1 MKIGRKIAKLQMHEN
16 VHKNVNENMYSARE
30 KHILT
35 QYHVGNYLSI
45 LQQIKIR
52 IFHLDLVLFFS
63 QYSTDLN
70 TKCESAD

>member
-16 VHKNVNENMYSARE
+16 VHKNVNENMYRARE

-35 QYHVGNYLSI
+35 QFHVGNYLSI

-52 IFHLDLVLFFS
+52 KIYQGVQLIWTLF
-63 QYSTDLN
+63 
-70 TKCESAD
+70 